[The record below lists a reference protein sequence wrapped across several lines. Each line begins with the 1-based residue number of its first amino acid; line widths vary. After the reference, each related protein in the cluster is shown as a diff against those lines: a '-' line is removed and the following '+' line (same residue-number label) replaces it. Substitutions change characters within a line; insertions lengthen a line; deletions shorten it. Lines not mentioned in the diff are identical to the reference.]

1 MFIINI
7 HLFLCEREILMNE
20 KTYEAVKFKFEQE
33 KLTIEEEIASL
44 QLKKDTVMT
53 RKETE
58 ENKLR
63 SSSNLLREKKVI
75 TAAILNQRFDYAFV
89 KQCEREISLID
100 AYIEKC
106 NTNLEAIKEQEKY
119 INGIYLKRI
128 KEKEYKERK
137 REEETLVEY
146 KKWLDFS

>member
-7 HLFLCEREILMNE
+7 HLFLYEREVLMNE
-20 KTYEAVKFKFEQE
+20 KTYKAVKFKFEQE

-44 QLKKDTVMT
+44 QLKKDKVIN

-58 ENKLR
+58 ENKLKD
-63 SSSNLLREKKVI
+63 SSNLLRERKVV
-75 TAAILNQRFDYAFV
+75 TAALLNQRFDYAFV
-89 KQCEREISLID
+89 KQCEREIALID
-100 AYIEKC
+100 TYIEKC
-106 NTNLEAIKEQEKY
+106 NNNLEVIKEQEKY

-146 KKWLDFS
+146 KKWLGFS